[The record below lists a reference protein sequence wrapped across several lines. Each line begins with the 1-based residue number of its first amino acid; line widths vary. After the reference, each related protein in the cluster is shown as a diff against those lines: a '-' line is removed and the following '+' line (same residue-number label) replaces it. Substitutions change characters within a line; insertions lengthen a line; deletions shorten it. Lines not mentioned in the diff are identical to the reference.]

1 MSNLITQNNE
11 NIVQQNGGSI
21 LLNIDID
28 RVKINGDEVSQFI
41 NFQSLKVR
49 NRIDSNVDE
58 CTFTVKQYG
67 DLSYKPNLNDE
78 VEVYHE
84 DVKIFGGVIVRI
96 DTNVESVDNFTLNVQ
111 CVDYAHL
118 LKRQLVTERYQ
129 NETVFNIIDDI
140 ITRFTT
146 GFTINN
152 VNVVKSVASI
162 SFNGLTVVACLEKL
176 ADALNCFWYVDYD
189 KDIHFFLKSTELAP
203 FNLTDSSGFIADS
216 LTIRED
222 ITQLRNRVTVRGG
235 TNPSDTNRTETYVSA
250 DNNQDVYPLGYKFA
264 LLPIV
269 TVNGTPVSVG
279 AEYLTDDASVDC
291 QWSFGE
297 KYIRFTAGNFPS
309 IGDVVVIEG
318 KILIPV
324 IARTSSNESI
334 SEYGVFEYLVRDE
347 TIKTT
352 NEAIDRAISE
362 LQSYA
367 DKLNEGDFKTYQSGL
382 KAGQVINIL
391 STKRGVNLDLMIQEV
406 STRFRTPLGSPEY
419 TVTFATLKTIGI
431 IEFLQKRL
439 LGEKLDEDEIEEL
452 LNYDEVSDLMSM
464 QDEVID
470 VLMTTAPYY
479 WFPADSGSQGI
490 WNFSTWS

>member
-1 MSNLITQNNE
+1 M
-11 NIVQQNGGSI
+11 IVEINS
-21 LLNIDID
+21 ID
-28 RVKINGDEVSQFI
+28 RSSHIKFD
-41 NFQSLKVR
+41 SLKVR

-58 CTFTVKQYG
+58 CSFTIKQYG
-67 DLSYKPNLNDE
+67 DLDYVPTLNDE
-78 VEVYHE
+78 VEVFH
-84 DVKIFGGVIVRI
+84 DSVKIFGGVVVRI
-96 DTNVESVDNFTLNVQ
+96 DTEVESVDNFTMNIQ

-118 LKRQLVTERYQ
+118 LKRRLVTERYQ
-129 NETVFNIIDDI
+129 NETVYDIIDDI
-140 ITRFTT
+140 VTRFTD

-152 VNVVKSVASI
+152 VNVVKSVSSI
-162 SFNGLTVVACLEKL
+162 SFNGLTVVECLEKL

-203 FNLTDSSGFIADS
+203 FNLSDSSGNFLADS
-216 LTIRED
+216 LTIRDD

-264 LLPIV
+264 LLPV
-269 TVNGTPVSVG
+269 VKVNGTPVTVG

-297 KYIRFTAGNFPS
+297 KYIRFTSGNFPS

-367 DKLNEGDFKTYQSGL
+367 DKLNEGSFKTYLSGL

-391 STKRGVNLDLMIQEV
+391 STKRGVDLSVMIQDV
-406 STRFRTPLGSPEY
+406 TTRFRTPMGSPEY
-419 TVTFATLKTIGI
+419 EVSFATLKTIGI

-470 VLMTTAPYY
+470 SLMTTSPYY
-479 WFPADSGSQGI
+479 YSPATSGSQGV
-490 WNFSTWS
+490 WNFSTWN